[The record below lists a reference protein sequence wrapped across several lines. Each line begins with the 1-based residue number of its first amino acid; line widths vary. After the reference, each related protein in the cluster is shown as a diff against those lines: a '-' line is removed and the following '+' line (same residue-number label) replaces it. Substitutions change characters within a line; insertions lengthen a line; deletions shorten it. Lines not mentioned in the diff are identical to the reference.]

1 MEGDFALRPSREEF
15 EQLFATFT
23 QRSGRALRMNSPT
36 NVRPVRFWIPNWNT
50 GKTAIIAQI
59 LEDWLGTSQRAPRTA
74 DDAMSEASTTAAP
87 SSDDDDYDSDDVQYE
102 DVD

>member
-1 MEGDFALRPSREEF
+1 MEGVYVFTNSLGEV
-15 EQLFATFT
+15 EQVMQTFT
-23 QRSGRALRMNSPT
+23 QRSGRPPRVNSPT
-36 NVRPVRFWIPNWNT
+36 NVRPVHLMIPFSNT
-50 GKTAIIAQI
+50 GKTAILAQI

>member
-1 MEGDFALRPSREEF
+1 MFTNSLGEV
-15 EQLFATFT
+15 EQVMQTFT
-23 QRSGRALRMNSPT
+23 QKSGRPPLVDSST
-36 NVRPVRFWIPNWNT
+36 NVRPVHLMIPFSNT

-87 SSDDDDYDSDDVQYE
+87 SSDDDDYDSDDVQFN